1 MAAQSDRRPLV
12 LLVDDDVRGSRLLAR
27 MLTDDGF
34 ATEVAL
40 DGAAALARLTRAPA
54 PDALVTDYHLPLA
67 SGLAVARYAR
77 SLGRGMPVVMLT
89 GDPDA
94 FARATADDPLG
105 GSLLVMTKPLDYGD
119 LVDHL
124 IGAVAVV
131 APA

>member
-1 MAAQSDRRPLV
+1 MAAAPDRRPLV
-12 LLVDDDVRGSRLLAR
+12 LVVDDDARGSHLLAR

-40 DGAAALARLTRAPA
+40 DGAAALSRLTRAPA

-77 SLGRGMPVVMLT
+77 SLGSGMPVVMLT

-94 FARATADDPLG
+94 FARASADEPLG
-105 GSLLVMTKPLDYGD
+105 GSLLVMTKPVDYGG

-124 IGAVAVV
+124 LSAVAVV
-131 APA
+131 SPA